1 MEKFTNFCKSIRN
14 VKINIFIFCFLG
26 KPSKLFDTSNP
37 DWVPILKLGHHKLAI
52 NTPKANARYSQSK
65 ERSPKKIKL
74 EALSNKQKTCESS
87 LDVYFNNENLKTYS
101 DEINL
106 QCMISFRDTPLL
118 SSTIS
123 NSHEN
128 ERETQTSN
136 DLMEKSLQT
145 DISNE
150 YFASLEESY
159 TEINHRLYTLQTENE
174 MLKVGSKNWFNE
186 NDEKVLQTAFDFPF
200 AVVGE
205 NNRAVQSPFQ
215 EMVLINTNAFK
226 AKFDNK

>member
-1 MEKFTNFCKSIRN
+1 MINQQSILQRQL
-14 VKINIFIFCFLG
+14 LG
-26 KPSKLFDTSNP
+26 IHD
-37 DWVPILKLGHHKLAI
+37 
-52 NTPKANARYSQSK
+52 QST
-65 ERSPKKIKL
+65 KKIKL
-74 EALSNKQKTCESS
+74 EVLSNKQKTCGSS
-87 LDVYFNNENLKTYS
+87 LDVEFNTENLKTYS
-101 DEINL
+101 NEINS
-106 QCMISFRDTPLL
+106 QCMIRFRDTPLL
-118 SSTIS
+118 SSTIL

-128 ERETQTSN
+128 EKETQTSN

-150 YFASLEESY
+150 YFASWEESY

-205 NNRAVQSPFQ
+205 NNRAVLSPFQ

>member
-1 MEKFTNFCKSIRN
+1 
-14 VKINIFIFCFLG
+14 
-26 KPSKLFDTSNP
+26 
-37 DWVPILKLGHHKLAI
+37 
-52 NTPKANARYSQSK
+52 
-65 ERSPKKIKL
+65 
-74 EALSNKQKTCESS
+74 
-87 LDVYFNNENLKTYS
+87 
-101 DEINL
+101 
-106 QCMISFRDTPLL
+106 
-118 SSTIS
+118 
-123 NSHEN
+123 
-128 ERETQTSN
+128 
-136 DLMEKSLQT
+136 MEKSLQT

-205 NNRAVQSPFQ
+205 NNRAVLSPFQ

>member
-1 MEKFTNFCKSIRN
+1 M
-14 VKINIFIFCFLG
+14 L
-26 KPSKLFDTSNP
+26 DTSNTS
-37 DWVPILKLGHHKLAI
+37 I
-52 NTPKANARYSQSK
+52 NTSKANARYSRSK
-65 ERSPKKIKL
+65 ERSTKKIKL

-101 DEINL
+101 DEINS

-128 ERETQTSN
+128 EKETQTSN
-136 DLMEKSLQT
+136 DLMKKSFQT

-159 TEINHRLYTLQTENE
+159 TEINHSLYTLQTENE
-174 MLKVGSKNWFNE
+174 MLKVSTQKWFGE
-186 NDEKVLQTAFDFPF
+186 KDEKVLFYTGLAKFCK
-200 AVVGE
+200 
-205 NNRAVQSPFQ
+205 QS
-215 EMVLINTNAFK
+215 LIFSFLLIFGSKQQSCVKSFSRNGFNTNAFE

>member
-1 MEKFTNFCKSIRN
+1 M
-14 VKINIFIFCFLG
+14 L
-26 KPSKLFDTSNP
+26 DTSNTS
-37 DWVPILKLGHHKLAI
+37 I
-52 NTPKANARYSQSK
+52 NTSKANARYSRSK
-65 ERSPKKIKL
+65 ERSTKKIKL

-101 DEINL
+101 DEINS

-128 ERETQTSN
+128 EKETQTSN
-136 DLMEKSLQT
+136 DLMKKSFQT

-159 TEINHRLYTLQTENE
+159 TEINHSLYTLQTENE
-174 MLKVGSKNWFNE
+174 MLKVSTQKWFGE
-186 NDEKVLQTAFDFPF
+186 KDEKVLFYTGLAKF
-200 AVVGE
+200 
-205 NNRAVQSPFQ
+205 RKQS
-215 EMVLINTNAFK
+215 LIFSFLLIFGSKQQSCVKSFSRNGFNTNAFE